1 MPLFSRR
8 VRCFVEAAGL
18 TVTGMVYRFLIA
30 AALVIVSG
38 TSASAQALTLQKLAD
53 YSLPGDTSRY
63 DYLSF
68 DPTSNRMYIA
78 HLGQGVIHVFDIQ
91 AKSLVGTVE
100 DVPDV
105 HGVVEVPELGRV
117 YATATNENTVK
128 VIDTPSMA
136 VCASMS
142 AVEYP

>member
-8 VRCFVEAAGL
+8 VRCFDEAARF
-18 TVTGMVYRFLIA
+18 TVRRMLYRLLIE

-78 HLGQGVIHVFDIQ
+78 HLGQGVIHVFDTQ
-91 AKSLVGTVE
+91 AKKLVGTVE
-100 DVPDV
+100 GVAGA
-105 HGVVEVPELGRV
+105 HGVLALARPSLCFPPPTTHNP
-117 YATATNENTVK
+117 ATTTNPHHA
-128 VIDTPSMA
+128 PS
-136 VCASMS
+136 
-142 AVEYP
+142 